1 MVDENYVENLQ
12 TSMVP
17 YVVGQIFGCDVV
29 MDDDQALE
37 QAQSSNLNGDDLE
50 NFDMAPN
57 LGHNDMDIDLQVDAV
72 NNNQNYFATLGQLEE
87 GEIQAI
93 AEEALNRSI
102 GKTVKMNQN
111 NTSNTTSDLFSG
123 LGQLD
128 IIFHLC

>member
-1 MVDENYVENLQ
+1 
-12 TSMVP
+12 MVP

-29 MDDDQALE
+29 IDDQALE

-128 IIFHLC
+128 IIFHLCWTK